1 MREHP
6 AGQDFREAQ
15 PCRDATGSRRA
26 RGERVGEMER
36 ESRHVGREEV
46 TELGSR
52 VSVESDLHL
61 GVGSRDVELW
71 VNFFPKVAISNPCSN
86 QIQNHPDYTLP

>member
-46 TELGSR
+46 TMEVTELGSR

-61 GVGSRDVELW
+61 GLGSQDVELW
-71 VNFFPKVAISNPCSN
+71 VNFVPKVA
-86 QIQNHPDYTLP
+86 NHFANLQSDSESP

>member
-36 ESRHVGREEV
+36 ESRHVSGRVEV

-71 VNFFPKVAISNPCSN
+71 VNFVPKVA
-86 QIQNHPDYTLP
+86 NH